1 MSGLEVQGLEIGSGT
16 LTSLAI
22 LGAGVLG
29 CFLGYRLFRLTLAVY
44 GFLLGV
50 IFGASIAQAIAEGNP
65 SVLLVAAV
73 IGGVL
78 GAVLLAVL
86 YRVGVFVIG
95 AVAGAVLANAASLVL
110 DLQLA
115 WWAFVIC
122 AVIAGALALTFQKV
136 VIILATA
143 ALGSWTMV
151 SAGIAIWRGQTL
163 AWERILDAPPLWER
177 TDLPQVM
184 VFMVWLALAI
194 AGALVQRRG
203 AKRE

>member
-1 MSGLEVQGLEIGSGT
+1 MSGFEWQGLEIGSEM
-16 LTSLAI
+16 LTSILI

-50 IFGASIAQAIAEGNP
+50 IFGGTVGQSLAEGN
-65 SVLLVAAV
+65 SAVLLVSALV
-73 IGGVL
+73 GGVL
-78 GAVLLAVL
+78 GALLLALL

-95 AVAGAVLANAASLVL
+95 AVAGVLLANAAGLVL
-110 DLQLA
+110 DLQLQ

-151 SAGIAIWRGQTL
+151 SAGIALWSGQAL
-163 AWERILDAPPLWER
+163 AWERILDSPPLWER
-177 TDLPQVM
+177 TDLPQVV
-184 VFMVWLALAI
+184 VFIAWLALAI
-194 AGALVQRRG
+194 AGALLQRRG
-203 AKRE
+203 SKGK